1 MADIQDSSGLPLSG
15 ATGWQ
20 THFSKAQMR
29 LLFAI
34 ARKVFAN
41 EMAESFRSL
50 GTIDANNQAKIRDLE
65 SQIGT
70 LRVELK
76 EVTEYA
82 HQLRAL
88 VQESEKW
95 KEDVL
100 SATTAAKADVQT
112 IQHTID
118 RLNWLVDVV
127 QFLAKPLDTFNVWL
141 TELLARI
148 HRLDERRFSRKDGQ
162 DITELTDRRERR

>member
-15 ATGWQ
+15 SVGWRS
-20 THFSKAQMR
+20 HFSKPQMQ

-34 ARKVFAN
+34 ARKVFAS

-50 GTIDANNQAKIRDLE
+50 GTVDANNQAKIRDLE
-65 SQIGT
+65 AQIQT
-70 LRVELK
+70 LRTELK
-76 EVTEYA
+76 EAQDYA

-95 KEDVL
+95 KEEVL
-100 SATTAAKADVQT
+100 EATTAAKADVQT
-112 IQHTID
+112 IQRTID

-127 QFLAKPLDTFNVWL
+127 QFAAKPLDALNKWL
-141 TELLARI
+141 TNLLI
-148 HRLDERRFSRKDGQ
+148 KVHRLDERRFSRKDGT
-162 DITELTDRRERR
+162 DITELTSSDRR